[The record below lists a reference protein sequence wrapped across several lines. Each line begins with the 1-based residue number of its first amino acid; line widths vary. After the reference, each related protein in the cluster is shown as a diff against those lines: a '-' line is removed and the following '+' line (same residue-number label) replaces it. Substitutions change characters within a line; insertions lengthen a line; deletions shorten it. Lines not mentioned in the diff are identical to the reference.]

1 MKKIRRVTFILIMSF
16 VINIIIEIIPSCT
29 FLKGNNVYAAEFEN
43 NIIINSSLNE
53 VNNLVV
59 KQNEDDQIENKQ
71 DENKELKNK
80 KNTLNEAETKKNSAD
95 EPEIKKIEVNKLES
109 KNESNKLETKQT
121 VENEISIDDLGGSA
135 KEEINSLYDYIKK
148 MKTDEELMDTL
159 NPVDYIKEY
168 IKDGTG
174 NLSFHNILNAVLSI
188 VFKEV
193 KSVLKLTLS
202 IVTIAI
208 ICSLLKNLQDAFS
221 DESISEVAFY
231 ACYALIIMVLSKSFI
246 ISISV
251 AKEVITNI
259 SDFMSALLPILIT
272 MISLSGGITSA
283 ATLDPIVLGAVVFIP
298 KIYSNI
304 IIPMI
309 LMIFVLEF
317 ANNISA
323 EYKITNLCKL
333 FKQITIW
340 FQGIIVTA
348 FIGLLTI
355 RGITATTMDAVTLK
369 TAKFA
374 VDNFI
379 PIVGKAFSDAITSV
393 AGYSLIIKNAISSIG
408 LVVIILIL
416 LHPLIKLILI
426 TFIYKLSAALVEPI
440 SDSRITKSLEAAG
453 NSMVLITS
461 CVLTVSLMFFIL
473 IGIMASSGRFIVGG

>member
-1 MKKIRRVTFILIMSF
+1 MKMIRRVTVILIMSLT
-16 VINIIIEIIPSCT
+16 INIIIAIIPSCT
-29 FLKGNNVYAAEFEN
+29 FLKLNDVYAAEIN
-43 NIIINSSLNE
+43 NKSNTGIN
-53 VNNLVV
+53 VNI
-59 KQNEDDQIENKQ
+59 DDNNK
-71 DENKELKNK
+71 
-80 KNTLNEAETKKNSAD
+80 A
-95 EPEIKKIEVNKLES
+95 
-109 KNESNKLETKQT
+109 ETKQT
-121 VENEISIDDLGGSA
+121 LENKINIDDLGGSA
-135 KEEINSLYDYIKK
+135 KEEINTLYDYIKK
-148 MKTDEELMDTL
+148 MKTDVELMDNL
-159 NPVDYIKEY
+159 DPVEYIKTY
-168 IKDGTG
+168 IKDGKG
-174 NLSFHNILNAVLSI
+174 NISFDTILNAVLSI

-193 KSVLKLTLS
+193 KSVLKLVLS

-221 DESISEVAFY
+221 DESISQVAFY

-272 MISLSGGITSA
+272 MISLAGGITSA

-309 LMIFVLEF
+309 LMGFVLEF
-317 ANNISA
+317 ANNLST
-323 EYKITNLCKL
+323 EHKITNLCKL
-333 FKQITIW
+333 FKQVTIW
-340 FQGIIVTA
+340 FQGIIITV

-355 RGITATTMDAVTLK
+355 RGITSTTIDAVTLK

-426 TFIYKLSAALVEPI
+426 TFIYKLSAALIEPI

-473 IGIMASSGRFIVGG
+473 IGIMASSGRFVVGG

>member
-1 MKKIRRVTFILIMSF
+1 MKRIRRVTFILTIGLL
-16 VINIIIEIIPSCT
+16 INILIQIISGFIFSSCDYVYAGEVDNDMKVK
-29 FLKGNNVYAAEFEN
+29 FLKCEQSQNYQITNLNIEN
-43 NIIINSSLNE
+43 NQINNDISIGKK
-53 VNNLVV
+53 V
-59 KQNEDDQIENKQ
+59 ED
-71 DENKELKNK
+71 K
-80 KNTLNEAETKKNSAD
+80 KNAGDELEKKNNSNKAEGKETK
-95 EPEIKKIEVNKLES
+95 
-109 KNESNKLETKQT
+109 
-121 VENEISIDDLGGSA
+121 ENEIKIDDISGTA
-135 KEEINSLYDYIKK
+135 KEEINSLYDYIKN
-148 MKTDEELMDTL
+148 MKTEEELMNNLD
-159 NPVDYIKEY
+159 PVEYIKKY
-168 IKDGTG
+168 IKDGKG
-174 NLSFHNILNAVLSI
+174 NLSFHNILNGVLSL

-193 KSVLKLTLS
+193 KSVLKLSLS

-231 ACYALIIMVLSKSFI
+231 ACYALIIMILSKSFI

-251 AKEVITNI
+251 AKEVIANI

-298 KIYSNI
+298 KVYSNI

-317 ANNISA
+317 ANNIST
-323 EYKITNLCKL
+323 EHKITNLCKL
-333 FKQITIW
+333 FKQVTIW
-340 FQGIIVTA
+340 FQGIIVTM

-355 RGITATTMDAVTLK
+355 RGITSTTMDAVTLK
-369 TAKFA
+369 TTKFA

-408 LVVIILIL
+408 LVIVILIL

-453 NSMVLITS
+453 SSMVLIIS
-461 CVLTVSLMFFIL
+461 CVLTVSLMFFVL
-473 IGIMASSGRFIVGG
+473 IGIMASTGRFIVGG

>member
-1 MKKIRRVTFILIMSF
+1 MKKIRRVTFILIIGF
-16 VINIIIEIIPSCT
+16 LINLIIAIIPSCI
-29 FLKGNNVYAAEFEN
+29 FLCGNHVYAAEFQSNTNIN
-43 NIIINSSLNE
+43 NSGNEFNNSGDKGN
-53 VNNLVV
+53 
-59 KQNEDDQIENKQ
+59 
-71 DENKELKNK
+71 ENKEVENKNIIYKAENK
-80 KNTLNEAETKKNSAD
+80 KDVGNET
-95 EPEIKKIEVNKLES
+95 EIKKNGVNKLEI
-109 KNESNKLETKQT
+109 KNQAKLERKQAM
-121 VENEISIDDLGGSA
+121 ENEIGIDALGGSA

-148 MKTDEELMDTL
+148 MKTDEELMETL

-168 IKDGTG
+168 IKSGTG
-174 NLSFHNILNAVLSI
+174 NLSFHNILNAVVSI

-231 ACYALIIMVLSKSFI
+231 ACYALIIMLLSKSFI

-272 MISLSGGITSA
+272 MISLAGGITSA

-298 KIYSNI
+298 KIYSNF

-317 ANNISA
+317 ANNIST
-323 EYKITNLCKL
+323 EHKITNLCKL

-340 FQGIIVTA
+340 FQGIIVTV

-355 RGITATTMDAVTLK
+355 RGITSTTMDAVTLK

-416 LHPLIKLILI
+416 LHPLIKLI
-426 TFIYKLSAALVEPI
+426 TCIYKLSAALVEPI

-473 IGIMASSGRFIVGG
+473 IGIIASSGRFIVGG